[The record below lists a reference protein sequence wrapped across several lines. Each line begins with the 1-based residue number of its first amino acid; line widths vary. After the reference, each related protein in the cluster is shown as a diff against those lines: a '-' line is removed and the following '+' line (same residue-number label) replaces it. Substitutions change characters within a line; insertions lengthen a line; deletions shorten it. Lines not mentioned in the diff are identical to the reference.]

1 MRVITSFSSLRNFEY
16 EGISS
21 DRILKRYAILFE
33 EVIFDPWGVGNQNLI
48 KFIMGA
54 AQRGTLDMKND
65 SYQDLQP
72 EFKRTFLNLWE
83 TVVDTDA
90 FEKRRRAFT
99 SDNSTYFDGLGDF
112 CWAEVKALHGE
123 NLTREQYKEVKYLVE
138 DVWTDV
144 GLNELGI
151 SEGLN
156 TVPSYSPLIGRALR
170 KEVTS
175 RAPCIHDVFS
185 SDLIVPDFDKL
196 SWSQVFEL
204 RADKHVKAFRKVIH
218 NYLKPDSKVD
228 DAYALGVSR
237 DLWKLVSDIEPSIQ
251 KSIISGV
258 LSNVPFLPI
267 NPVGIG
273 LAAKDVSK
281 TREIERR
288 FGHLFFVQKLKASI
302 SPPLT

>member
-33 EVIFDPWGVGNQNLI
+33 EVVFDPWGVGSQNLI
-48 KFIMGA
+48 KFVMGA
-54 AQRGTLDMKND
+54 AQRRTLDLENA

-83 TVVDTDA
+83 TVSDADA
-90 FEKRRRAFT
+90 FEKRRRSFT
-99 SDNSTYFDGLGDF
+99 SDNSTYFDGLGEF
-112 CWAEVKALHGE
+112 CWAEVKAMHGE
-123 NLTREQYKEVKYLVE
+123 NLTREQYKEVKYLVG

-170 KEVTS
+170 KEVTA
-175 RAPCIHDVFS
+175 RAPSIHDVFS

-204 RADKHVKAFRKVIH
+204 RADKHVKAFRKVIY
-218 NYLKPDSKVD
+218 NYLKPEAKIDN
-228 DAYALGVSR
+228 AYALGVSR

-258 LSNVPFLPI
+258 FSNIPFLPI

-273 LAAKDVSK
+273 LAAKEVFEN
-281 TREIERR
+281 REIEKR
-288 FGHLFFVQKLKASI
+288 FGHLFFVQKLRASTSQTLI
-302 SPPLT
+302 